1 MNIDKIN
8 KNLRKMRRSV
18 IFMENHVKNFFE
30 LNQHYNHSKINPLF
44 VRNVMYVNNVLQN
57 VKDNV
62 NYMKTL
68 DRNVPENRIIM
79 KRKFIISLVLM
90 KHLDDITSKNS
101 FEDVDFEVE
110 NILNFREKLPKFLS
124 FVPQS
129 YHEPIMEE
137 FEQMKKKR
145 KIIEGF
151 SLASL
156 GKVFGFIGSA
166 FKMIIGGVVSIGKF
180 IGTMLIKFVML
191 MWKLL
196 MMVMDLIFKVIP
208 KLVKNIFN
216 FIKLLFMKLLKV
228 GIFSCMVFG
237 AMCLASMKYWQ
248 TLTEINGV
256 PMELVML
263 PALIITIYLFWSQTE
278 LLWRAQMGL
287 LNLIIWF
294 FTGPVRFAIM
304 LVLGLPSDD
313 RFFRYKGNNIAKKAI
328 LFFAMIFKNFA
339 LIMVRFM
346 LSLLGIKWFVQKV
359 LPQIKKNLPTIREMF
374 VFPLVIIQIIY
385 KFIKRIIKFIFSQA
399 GEFAEIAE

>member
-62 NYMKTL
+62 NYMKTM

-124 FVPQS
+124 FLPQS
-129 YHEPIMEE
+129 YHEPVMEE

-145 KIIEGF
+145 RIIEGF

-156 GKVFGFIGSA
+156 GKVFSSIGTA
-166 FKMIIGGVVSIGKF
+166 FKSIIGGIVSIGKF

-196 MMVMDLIFKVIP
+196 MMIMNLIFKIIP
-208 KLVKNIFN
+208 KLVKNLFN
-216 FIKLLFMKLLKV
+216 FIRLLFMKLLKV
-228 GIFSCMVFG
+228 GVFSFMIF
-237 AMCLASMKYWQ
+237 LALSLVSMKYWQ
-248 TLTEINGV
+248 TLTDINNV
-256 PMELVML
+256 PLELVVM
-263 PALIITIYLFWSQTE
+263 PALIITIYLFWNETQ
-278 LLWRAQMGL
+278 LLWRAQMAL

-294 FTGPVRFAIM
+294 FTGPVRFVIM
-304 LVLGLPSDD
+304 LVLGLPKDD

-339 LIMVRFM
+339 FIMVRFM

-359 LPQIKKNLPTIREMF
+359 LPQMKNNLPTIRELF
-374 VFPLVIIQIIY
+374 IFPLIIIKVLY
-385 KFIKRIIKFIFSQA
+385 NFIKRILKFTFSQTS
-399 GEFAEIAE
+399 

>member
-145 KIIEGF
+145 RIIEGF

-166 FKMIIGGVVSIGKF
+166 FKMIIGGVVQIGKF

-228 GIFSCMVFG
+228 GIFSFMVFG
-237 AMCLASMKYWQ
+237 ALCLASMKYWQ

-256 PMELVML
+256 PMQLVIL
-263 PALIITIYLFWSQTE
+263 PAFIITIHLFWNETQ

-304 LVLGLPSDD
+304 LILGLPSDD

-339 LIMVRFM
+339 FIMVRFM